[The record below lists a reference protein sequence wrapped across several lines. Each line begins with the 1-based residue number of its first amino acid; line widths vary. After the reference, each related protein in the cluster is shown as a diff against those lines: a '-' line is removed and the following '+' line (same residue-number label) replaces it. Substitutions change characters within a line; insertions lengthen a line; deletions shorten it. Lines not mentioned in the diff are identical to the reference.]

1 MLKWMLGCATW
12 AQLEAES
19 SCIGHMR
26 TKCRRVVDFEE
37 FNCNALEL
45 QLTLNLSA
53 AASNDEAHAGR
64 TWKDVRWIN

>member
-1 MLKWMLGCATW
+1 MLGCATW

-26 TKCRRVVDFEE
+26 TKYRRVVDFEE

-45 QLTLNLSA
+45 QLTLNLS
-53 AASNDEAHAGR
+53 SRVKRRGSRGKDLEGR
-64 TWKDVRWIN
+64 